1 MNDGIITES
10 EARQRESASL
20 QALQSPSAQPATLY
34 AMCEEL
40 QAWTDTLELC
50 RAQLEAAEDEEIR
63 LQLREDIRDIEIEI
77 GKWLKHGGDKVDRF
91 NAYVSHLESQAGFC
105 RSEEKRI
112 AAFRHSLENTVE
124 QLEQYAIAALEFASV
139 KRITGRVSFLAL
151 QRCPDSVKELDAQ
164 KVPESYFRRVLA
176 IDGEGWER
184 WWAYLESVLDMQQFD
199 EADKLF
205 YEVFK
210 VKEMELE
217 KARVKRAIKAGD
229 DVPGCTLSMGK
240 HSLKRG

>member
-1 MNDGIITES
+1 MSDQATTAITTLVEP
-10 EARQRESASL
+10 A
-20 QALQSPSAQPATLY
+20 PAQPATLY
-34 AMCEEL
+34 AICEEL

-50 RAQLEAAEDEEIR
+50 RAQLAEADDEEMR

-77 GKWLKHGGDKVDRF
+77 GKWLQHGGEKVDRF
-91 NAYVSHLESQAGFC
+91 NAYVAHLENQALFC

-112 AAFRHSLENTVE
+112 AAFRHSLEGTVE
-124 QLEQYAIAALEFASV
+124 QLEEYAVAALEFASV

-151 QRCPDSVKELDAQ
+151 HRCPDSVKELDAQ
-164 KVPESYFRRVLA
+164 KVPEGYFRRVLA

-210 VKEMELE
+210 VKEMEIE
-217 KARVKRAIKAGD
+217 KARVKKAIKAGE

-240 HSLKRG
+240 YSLKRG